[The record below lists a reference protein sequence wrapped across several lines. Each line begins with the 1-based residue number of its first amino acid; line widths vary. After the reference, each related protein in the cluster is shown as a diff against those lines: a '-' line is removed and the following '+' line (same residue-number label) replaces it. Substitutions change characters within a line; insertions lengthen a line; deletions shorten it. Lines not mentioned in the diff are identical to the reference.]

1 VRGCTIPRMASFADV
16 QAAEPEFAGR
26 VRATFD
32 AHAHKVLATLRADG
46 SPRVSGIEMQFVEGE
61 PWLAGMP
68 QSVKFADLRGDPRFA
83 LHSGSD
89 DPDVWAGDAT
99 VSGTVEEV
107 DPDRIEEIFGQAPPG
122 PSHLFR
128 ADITE
133 LTVVTLNE
141 ARDHLILESWVHGRG
156 YRRRTRT

>member
-1 VRGCTIPRMASFADV
+1 MEFDRGELVFGSMWRSNKALD
-16 QAAEPEFAGR
+16 
-26 VRATFD
+26 
-32 AHAHKVLATLRADG
+32 LLR
-46 SPRVSGIEMQFVEGE
+46 
-61 PWLAGMP
+61 
-68 QSVKFADLRGDPRFA
+68 DPRFA

-89 DPDVWAGDAT
+89 EPDVWTGDAT

-133 LTVVTLNE
+133 LTVVTLSE

>member
-1 VRGCTIPRMASFADV
+1 MPRWADV
-16 QAAEPEFAGR
+16 EREVPELAAAAKRFLEAR
-26 VRATFD
+26 KHRTIATI
-32 AHAHKVLATLRADG
+32 RSDG
-46 SPRVSGIEMQFVEGE
+46 SPRSNSISVPLMRGE
-61 PWLAGMP
+61 LVFGSMWRSNKAL
-68 QSVKFADLRGDPRFA
+68 DLLRDPRFA

-89 DPDVWAGDAT
+89 EPDVWAGDAT
-99 VSGTVEEV
+99 VSGTVDEV

-128 ADITE
+128 ADISE

>member
-1 VRGCTIPRMASFADV
+1 MPRWADV
-16 QAAEPEFAGR
+16 EREVPELAAAAKRFLEAR
-26 VRATFD
+26 KHRTIATI
-32 AHAHKVLATLRADG
+32 RSDG
-46 SPRVSGIEMQFVEGE
+46 SPRISGTEMEIERGE
-61 PWLAGMP
+61 LWFGSMWRSNKAL
-68 QSVKFADLRGDPRFA
+68 DLLRDPRFA

-89 DPDVWAGDAT
+89 EPDVWTGDAT

-133 LTVVTLNE
+133 LTVVTLSE

>member
-1 VRGCTIPRMASFADV
+1 MPRWADV
-16 QAAEPEFAGR
+16 EREVPELAAAAKRFLEAR
-26 VRATFD
+26 KHRTIATI
-32 AHAHKVLATLRADG
+32 RSDG
-46 SPRVSGIEMQFVEGE
+46 SPRISGTEMEFDRGE
-61 PWLAGMP
+61 LVFGSMWRSNKAL
-68 QSVKFADLRGDPRFA
+68 DLLRDPRFA

-89 DPDVWAGDAT
+89 EPDVWTGDAT

-133 LTVVTLNE
+133 LTVVTLSE

>member
-1 VRGCTIPRMASFADV
+1 MPRWADV
-16 QAAEPEFAGR
+16 EREVPELAAAAKRFLEAR
-26 VRATFD
+26 KHRTIATVRS
-32 AHAHKVLATLRADG
+32 DG
-46 SPRVSGIEMQFVEGE
+46 SPRISGTEMEFDRGE
-61 PWLAGMP
+61 LVFGSMWRSNKAL
-68 QSVKFADLRGDPRFA
+68 DLLRDPRFA

-89 DPDVWAGDAT
+89 EPDVWTGDAT

-107 DPDRIEEIFGQAPPG
+107 DPDRIEEIFGQSPPG

-133 LTVVTLNE
+133 LTVVTLSE
-141 ARDHLILESWVHGRG
+141 ARDHLILESWVLGRG

>member
-1 VRGCTIPRMASFADV
+1 MPRWADV
-16 QAAEPEFAGR
+16 EREVPELAAAAKRFLEAR
-26 VRATFD
+26 KHRTIATI
-32 AHAHKVLATLRADG
+32 RSDG
-46 SPRVSGIEMQFVEGE
+46 SPRISGTEMEFDRGE
-61 PWLAGMP
+61 LVFGSMWRSNKAL
-68 QSVKFADLRGDPRFA
+68 DLLRDPRFA

-89 DPDVWAGDAT
+89 EPDVWAGDAT

-107 DPDRIEEIFGQAPPG
+107 DPARIEEIFGQAPPG

-128 ADITE
+128 ADVTE
-133 LTVVTLNE
+133 LTVVTLSG